1 MNYFQVPET
10 RYTDKPVI
18 GQSFRLSQIHQEKP
32 MLPNIPG
39 LGQLQ
44 KQMQKMQEDMAR
56 LQVELE
62 NERLETSSGGG
73 MVKIATNG
81 KGEVLDVVLSPE
93 VVDPNDIEMLQ
104 DLIVSGLRDALKKAE
119 DHRTAKM
126 NDVTGGVL
134 GKLPPGLF

>member
-1 MNYFQVPET
+1 
-10 RYTDKPVI
+10 
-18 GQSFRLSQIHQEKP
+18 

-62 NERLETSSGGG
+62 NERLETTSGGG
-73 MVKIATNG
+73 MVKIVTNG
-81 KGEVLDVVLSPE
+81 KGEVLDVTLAPE
-93 VVDPNDIEMLQ
+93 VVDPSDIEMLQ
-104 DLIVSGLRDALKKAE
+104 DLIVSGMRDALKKAE
-119 DHRTAKM
+119 DHRTVKM